1 MSLSGTLQRQPRVLG
16 RRGEPGAVARS
27 DDEEDVEDH
36 EGEDA
41 SNSLQVPLRLQL
53 ERPLQDLAGHDWC
66 HISGSDNSSTIDNLL
81 SLRKTNHCNHYKE
94 NKYQFLYYRL

>member
-1 MSLSGTLQRQPRVLG
+1 MNPTNQSITLTQLSGTLQRQPWVLG
-16 RRGEPGAVARS
+16 RRGEPGAVAGP

-41 SNSLQVPLRLQL
+41 SHSLQVPLRLQL

-66 HISGSDNSSTIDNLL
+66 HLTGSDH
-81 SLRKTNHCNHYKE
+81 NH
-94 NKYQFLYYRL
+94 QQ